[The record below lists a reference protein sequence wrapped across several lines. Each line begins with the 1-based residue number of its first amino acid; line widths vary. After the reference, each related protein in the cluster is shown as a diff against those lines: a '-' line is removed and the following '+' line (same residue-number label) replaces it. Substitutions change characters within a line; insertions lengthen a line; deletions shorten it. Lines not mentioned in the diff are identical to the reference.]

1 MSKKSKRSKVYIAIT
16 NVVKMKATKNI
27 LFLLA
32 LNKPRK
38 RKILFHR
45 KMKTLLLTFALF
57 SRNKTIIIVLIFF
70 LDVSPFTAV
79 LILIQI
85 RVTKMFLVN

>member
-16 NVVKMKATKNI
+16 NVAKMKATKNI
-27 LFLLA
+27 VFLLA
-32 LNKPRK
+32 LNKLRK
-38 RKILFHR
+38 RKILFRR

-57 SRNKTIIIVLIFF
+57 SRNKTVITVLIFF
-70 LDVSPFTAV
+70 LDLSPFTVV

-85 RVTKMFLVN
+85 RVTGMFFIN